1 MDDTN
6 NNNIN
11 NNNND
16 DKITLFLHRVDDINN
31 NNIKG
36 ILHQKIL
43 SLKSHI
49 LEESCQNCN
58 FDCIIKFTTSLIYAL
73 HWSRYSGCRKEIL
86 TRNGQF
92 PRLKNGGLLLTQD
105 CNDDDEGDCD
115 GDDSDDDDCDDDDT
129 GDDDHMNGGDDDDD
143 GYE

>member
-1 MDDTN
+1 ME
-6 NNNIN
+6 IWVP
-11 NNNND
+11 
-16 DKITLFLHRVDDINN
+16 IFQHFLS
-31 NNIKG
+31 
-36 ILHQKIL
+36 QT
-43 SLKSHI
+43 
-49 LEESCQNCN
+49 
-58 FDCIIKFTTSLIYAL
+58 KFTTSLIYAL
-73 HWSRYSGCRKEIL
+73 HWGRYSGCRKEIL

-92 PRLKNGGLLLTQD
+92 PSLKNGGPVAQD